1 MDSKEMLIVITSLI
15 IAIIALLV
23 YNTAM
28 DSYDDDIVWPPVTRN
43 CPDGWKEGSQPG
55 YCYVDPSNVRI
66 INKLDDNGC
75 TGYSFPETRPEYDI
89 DKYGVDAYFDLSDN
103 KGETITKGTK
113 DKFTYAYFDP
123 NISNN
128 YKEKEERAKWLLECD
143 MEWDGVEKYSG
154 GPDTEEEKKRKK
166 KLNEKLKERN
176 RKNSILFSVG
186 ISLILPFILYF
197 ILLMIRPS
205 DTATGIPSFKWSMI
219 IVIVMLVIG
228 HFIYFL
234 FQQVIL
240 KHDYKFSSLFFNLF
254 FSFGLPVVVC
264 FILFYILFFGKNI
277 KQVVVESLRSILM
290 WVGED
295 LKRDEGS
302 NLRKVWRGFLDLSM
316 WFWTGIIL
324 VVAVLIT
331 VLILSS
337 SSKKRL
343 KA

>member
-66 INKLDDNGC
+66 IDKLDENGC
-75 TGYSFPETRPEYDI
+75 TGYSFGVPEYDI
-89 DKYGVDAYFDLSDN
+89 DKFGVDDYFDLSDN

-113 DKFTYAYFDP
+113 EKFTYAYFDP

-128 YKEKEERAKWLLECD
+128 YKEKEKRAKWLLKCD
-143 MEWDGVEKYSG
+143 MEWEGVEKKYSEE
-154 GPDTEEEKKRKK
+154 PDRDREEKQKKRNK
-166 KLNEKLKERN
+166 
-176 RKNSILFSVG
+176 KNSILFSVG

-205 DTATGIPSFKWSMI
+205 DTATGIPSFTLPME
-219 IVIVMLVIG
+219 IVIVMLLIG
-228 HFIYFL
+228 YLFFGHLIYFL

-240 KHDYKFSSLFFNLF
+240 KHDYKPFPSLG
-254 FSFGLPVVVC
+254 FSFGLPVAVV
-264 FILFYILFFGKNI
+264 FIILFLFYNRKEIISG
-277 KQVVVESLRSILM
+277 VVKFLR
-290 WVGED
+290 
-295 LKRDEGS
+295 
-302 NLRKVWRGFLDLSM
+302 NLRVVIP
-316 WFWTGIIL
+316 IIL
-324 VVAVLIT
+324 VVAVAVT
-331 VLILSS
+331 VVYLL
-337 SSKKRL
+337 KREGYGRGNS
-343 KA
+343 